1 MQFAVIAPKHRS
13 STKTPHSEKKGTPLW
28 QRLSFRQ
35 DGNVDSSLLF
45 LYYFFFY
52 ASIAKKSPTGR
63 SWSAKPLFPP
73 LTHTHTRWKSA
84 KENVNEKSVLLG
96 WKRGVLEQSETHETK
111 RKKLIRLII
120 RPKGSSRQ
128 KASCQVLPARQQHGK
143 AEAKNKEN

>member
-45 LYYFFFY
+45 FYYFFSMPALPKNLQPDAVGQLNPF
-52 ASIAKKSPTGR
+52 SPH
-63 SWSAKPLFPP
+63 SH
-73 LTHTHTRWKSA
+73 THTHTRWKSA

-96 WKRGVLEQSETHETK
+96 WKRGF
-111 RKKLIRLII
+111 
-120 RPKGSSRQ
+120 
-128 KASCQVLPARQQHGK
+128 
-143 AEAKNKEN
+143 